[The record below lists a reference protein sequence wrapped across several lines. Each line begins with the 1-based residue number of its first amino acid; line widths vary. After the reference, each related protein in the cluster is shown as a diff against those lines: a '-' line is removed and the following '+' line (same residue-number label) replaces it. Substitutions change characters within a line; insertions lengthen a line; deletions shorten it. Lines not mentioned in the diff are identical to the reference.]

1 VSIVVVEKK
10 AEIFGKYMNG
20 IEGDLCAGDREE
32 TAYYCFLDG
41 VVLTRAGLQH
51 WGKEAGRFP
60 V

>member
-1 VSIVVVEKK
+1 MVEKK